1 MAVSDKGS
9 RRPPS
14 PQQDVVFSAL
24 VTAIERSREA
34 WASTGEIAAVGGLT
48 LRQTRRSLRKLGR
61 RGKVGMVY
69 PGTRGRYWAPAE
81 EIARL
86 HLQGRAWDRYGKW

>member
-1 MAVSDKGS
+1 MVVPNKEAE
-9 RRPPS
+9 RRSS
-14 PQQDVVFSAL
+14 PQQEIVFEAL

-48 LRQTRRSLRKLGR
+48 LRQTRRSLRKLRR

-69 PGTRGRYWAPAE
+69 PGTRGRYWAPADD
-81 EIARL
+81 IARL
-86 HLQGRAWDRYGKW
+86 HLQGRAWDRYGQR